1 MIKIIS
7 KNTEKL
13 TNKDVV
19 QICLLKKS
27 EWKKYSIKSQLH
39 FFKKNY
45 KKKDLHNCIYIGK
58 SLVGYNSL
66 KKRSIRVKSKNI
78 NYFIF
83 DSLVVKKSKR
93 NLKLSYEIMML
104 SNKII
109 NKDKKISFLMCTEK
123 LVNFYKKYNWKEI
136 NKKKFKIVDLKSN
149 STGMNFNEGIKDFN
163 NLEKPVNIYL
173 KK

>member
-13 TNKDVV
+13 TKKDII

-27 EWKKYSIKSQLH
+27 EWKQYSIKSQLH

-66 KKRSIRVKSKNI
+66 KKRSIRLKSKNI